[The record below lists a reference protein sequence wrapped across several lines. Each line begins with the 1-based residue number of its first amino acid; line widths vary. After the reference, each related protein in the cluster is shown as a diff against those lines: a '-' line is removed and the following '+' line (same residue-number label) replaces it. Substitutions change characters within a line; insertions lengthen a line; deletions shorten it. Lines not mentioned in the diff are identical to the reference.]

1 MRYELSANRYVRLMG
16 YKGARLAL
24 TLVAVLTVAGCSRVS
39 SNVNEAP
46 PPASVLPA
54 AGAASLPA
62 GAVQTSYADP
72 VARVAP
78 AVVTVRSERRARAAQ
93 QHPFMDDPFFREFFG
108 DRMPREQ
115 TPQIERG
122 LGSGVIVN
130 AECYILTNH
139 HVVDGAEEIKIDL
152 SDRRTLDAKVV
163 GSDPPS
169 DLAVLKI
176 EASGLPVL
184 ALADSDKARVG
195 DVVLAIGNP
204 LGLDQTVTAGIISAK
219 GRQTGVGDGNFED
232 FLQTDAPINRGN
244 SGGALVNTQGELV
257 GINSQILSPSGGS
270 IGIGFAI
277 PSNMARGVMEQL
289 IKTGKVRR
297 GQLGVAVQTVTSDIA
312 QSLDMKDVRGVIVGS
327 VAPGSAAERAG
338 LKQGDVIVA
347 LNGQSV
353 NDSNTLR
360 NRVAS
365 TQPGS
370 EVTLTVVRDGREQ
383 QLKATLGEF
392 RTAAGSSNDTTGN
405 EGGGTAALGKLGVRV
420 EPLTAEIAQ
429 QLNLPA
435 GKQGVVVSEVEPTGP
450 AAEVGLQR
458 GDVIEQVNRQ
468 TVRSSADVT
477 AALNRTGTRP
487 ALVLVTRV
495 TRGQA
500 NTIFLTVRPRQ

>member
-1 MRYELSANRYVRLMG
+1 MRYQFATDHDVRLLKG
-16 YKGARLAL
+16 GARLTLAL
-24 TLVAVLTVAGCSRVS
+24 AAVLAFAACSRVNS
-39 SNVNEAP
+39 SEAGNTAP
-46 PPASVLPA
+46 VLPA
-54 AGAASLPA
+54 ANATSLPA
-62 GAVQTSYADP
+62 VAGQTTYADT

-78 AVVTVRSERRARAAQ
+78 AVVTVRSERRARVAR
-93 QHPFMDDPFFREFFG
+93 QHPIMDDPFFREFFG
-108 DRMPREQ
+108 DRLPREQ

-122 LGSGVIVN
+122 LGSGVIVTPDG
-130 AECYILTNH
+130 YILTNH

-152 SDRRTLDAKVV
+152 SDRRTFDAKIV

-176 EASGLPVL
+176 AATGLPVL

-195 DVVLAIGNP
+195 DVVLAVGNP

-219 GRQTGVGDGNFED
+219 GRATGVGDGNFED
-232 FLQTDAPINRGN
+232 FIQTDAPINRGN
-244 SGGALVNTQGELV
+244 SGGALVNTTGELV

-297 GQLGVAVQTVTSDIA
+297 GQLGVGVQTVTSDIA

-327 VAPGSAAERAG
+327 VTPGSAAERAG

-347 LNGQSV
+347 LNGQPV
-353 NDSNTLR
+353 NDSNSLR

-365 TQPGS
+365 TPPGS

-392 RTAAGSSNDTTGN
+392 RAVAASANDT
-405 EGGGTAALGKLGVRV
+405 EGGGAGGGAASTGRLGVRV

-429 QLNLPA
+429 QLGLPA
-435 GKQGVVVSEVEPTGP
+435 GRQGVVVAEVDPTGP
-450 AAEVGLQR
+450 AAEAGLQR
-458 GDVIEQVNRQ
+458 GDVIEQINRQ
-468 TVRSSADVT
+468 PVRSSADIS
-477 AALNRTGTRP
+477 AALSRTGTRP
-487 ALVLVTRV
+487 ALLLVTRAA
-495 TRGQA
+495 RGGQA
-500 NTIFLTVRPRQ
+500 NTIFLTVRPRP